1 MRIADPNTIDPSTTL
16 EDVSF
21 DVRRAAAFSNTI
33 TFVKESG
40 TGPDRITFGPDERTV
55 TISMGAGA
63 VYTRESV
70 LINGAPGGSVRL
82 SGNQIQL
89 EDSTDGDYND
99 LTVTPN
105 KGKFTSDSRYEFT

>member
-16 EDVSF
+16 QDVSF
-21 DVRRAAAFSNTI
+21 SVGREAAFSNTI
-33 TFVKESG
+33 TFARESG
-40 TGPDRITFGPDERTV
+40 TGPDKITFGPDARTV
-55 TISMGAGA
+55 TVSMGAGA

-89 EDSTDGDYND
+89 EDSTDGDFND